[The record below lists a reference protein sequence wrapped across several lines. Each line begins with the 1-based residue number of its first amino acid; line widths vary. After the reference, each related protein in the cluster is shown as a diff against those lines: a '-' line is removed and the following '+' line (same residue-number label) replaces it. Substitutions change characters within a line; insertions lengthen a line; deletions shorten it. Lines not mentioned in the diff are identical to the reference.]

1 MKKIIALLLAALML
15 VSLVACTKA
24 PADTTTAGKAND
36 STVANDPADDTT
48 VADAP
53 KETVTVKW
61 VTIDGQPTTYD
72 TWIKQVNE
80 YIEPKIGVKL
90 EVIYVDGETRNLM
103 YQTGAE
109 YDIMFGEGGDF
120 AGMQEVGALAP
131 LDEYLSEV
139 PALMELIPSY
149 VFDAVKVDGK
159 ICAVPAYKDYSH
171 SEYFI
176 WEKAIVDK
184 YPDFKYEDVNDLQE
198 LYDAVKFLKDSGEEW
213 PAMVM
218 AGAFSNGIPVWDYD
232 TADIC
237 GFVGIKY
244 EGGTEFV
251 SVYEQPE
258 VKANIETIGKLYT
271 EGYLNSDNYI
281 LDAVETN
288 QYIVGNGWG
297 WPSAAETSWKRE
309 GESVVVSQYLDT
321 VLSTESVRGSVTAF
335 NKNSAHVAEALKF
348 IEFVNTDTY
357 MRDLL
362 WYGEEGVDWEWS
374 TDYATGKPAVGV
386 LNSSA
391 FGGQT
396 KSTWNKTCAI
406 LTKYGPS
413 GKYHTAIASAPE
425 DMTWNEH
432 RNQRNNSHA
441 MGYVAMAEQNNPAEV
456 IDWTLVYNEEEN
468 ERLGN
473 LQTDIMTYVREYR
486 AKFASGE
493 LDPHSDADWNTYVQT
508 LNGMGTDI
516 WLSCAQSAYDRFM
529 AG

>member
-24 PADTTTAGKAND
+24 PADTTTKAPAQSGNEPASD
-36 STVANDPADDTT
+36 STTAA
-48 VADAP
+48 AP

-72 TWIKQVNE
+72 SWIKQVNE

-90 EVIYVDGETRNLM
+90 EVIYVDGDTRNLM
-103 YQTGAE
+103 YQTGAD
-109 YDIMFGEGGDF
+109 YDIMFGEGGNFNDM
-120 AGMQEVGALAP
+120 ATAGALAP

-139 PALMELIPSY
+139 PALMDLIPSY

-159 ICAVPAYKDYSH
+159 ICAIPAYKDYSH

-176 WEKAIVDK
+176 WEKAIMDK

-218 AGAFSNGIPVWDYD
+218 AGAFSNGIPAWDYD

-251 SVYEQPE
+251 SVYESPE

-288 QYIVGNGWG
+288 QYIVANGWG
-297 WPSAAETSWKRE
+297 WPSAAETAWKRD
-309 GESVVVSQYLDT
+309 GRPVVVSQYKYTTASTGSIRGSFL
-321 VLSTESVRGSVTAF
+321 VLSP
-335 NKNSAHVAEALKF
+335 NSKHKVEALKV
-348 IEFVNTDTY
+348 IELLNTDTY
-357 MRDLL
+357 MRDLF
-362 WYGEEGVDWEWS
+362 WYGEEGLNWDYIEEDGVTKVHRYG
-374 TDYATGKPAVGV
+374 TDDGV
-386 LNSSA
+386 ENWTMAAYRQGSFFNVTPQEGSL
-391 FGGQT
+391 
-396 KSTWNKTCAI
+396 
-406 LTKYGPS
+406 
-413 GKYHTAIASAPE
+413 
-425 DMTWNEH
+425 
-432 RNQRNNSHA
+432 
-441 MGYVAMAEQNNPAEV
+441 GYKE
-456 IDWTLVYNEEEN
+456 I
-468 ERLGN
+468 
-473 LQTDIMTYVREYR
+473 
-486 AKFASGE
+486 
-493 LDPHSDADWNTYVQT
+493 QT
-508 LNGMGTDI
+508 LNENAVASPAMGFVFDKTEVEDI
-516 WLSCAQSAYDRFM
+516 ILEMNGIWGQYEKMIMCGVDISLLDEVIPQLYDAGLQTVIDEANAQFKAWK
-529 AG
+529 GQ

>member
-131 LDEYLSEV
+131 LDEYLPEV
-139 PALMELIPSY
+139 PALTNLIPSY

-297 WPSAAETSWKRE
+297 WPSAAETAWKRD
-309 GESVVVSQYLDT
+309 GRPVVVSQYKYTTASTGSIRGSFL
-321 VLSTESVRGSVTAF
+321 VLSP
-335 NKNSAHVAEALKF
+335 NSKVKVEALKL
-348 IEFVNTDTY
+348 IELLNTDTY
-357 MRDLL
+357 LRDLF
-362 WYGEEGVDWEWS
+362 WYGEEGLNW
-374 TDYATGKPAVGV
+374 DYIEENGE
-386 LNSSA
+386 
-391 FGGQT
+391 T
-396 KSTWNKTCAI
+396 KVHR
-406 LTKYGPS
+406 YGPDDGVENWTMAAYRQGS
-413 GKYHTAIASAPE
+413 FFNVTPQEGSL
-425 DMTWNEH
+425 
-432 RNQRNNSHA
+432 
-441 MGYVAMAEQNNPAEV
+441 GYSE
-456 IDWTLVYNEEEN
+456 I
-468 ERLGN
+468 
-473 LQTDIMTYVREYR
+473 
-486 AKFASGE
+486 
-493 LDPHSDADWNTYVQT
+493 QT
-508 LNGMGTDI
+508 LNENAVASPAMGFVFDKTNVEDI
-516 WLSCAQSAYDRFM
+516 ILEMNGIWAQYEKMIMCGVQTEMLPDVVQQLYD
-529 AG
+529 AGLQTVIDEANAQFKAFKGE